1 MDSDYDYI
9 KKQAEIEKEL
19 YEDFRKY
26 KSQPN
31 ELQKQIQEL
40 RKEFSE
46 LKRILVLRYS
56 NYMIWFIHRT
66 IEGVLGLDPFLEQLL
81 LGRRRGKTLLTH

>member
-19 YEDFRKY
+19 YDDFRKY

-46 LKRILVLRYS
+46 FKKDISVKILELYDMVYS
-56 NYMIWFIHRT
+56 SDHW
-66 IEGVLGLDPFLEQLL
+66 GGLGSGSIF
-81 LGRRRGKTLLTH
+81 GATTAR